1 MRLIADH
8 ISKSR
13 QLSTSTCSHGF
24 STDRTGAE
32 DGFCEAF
39 PRLVFFSIL
48 SPTITE
54 GCLVATAPVVLWVYA
69 YLTVTFGTIL
79 DRLSADKITNGISF
93 FGVQLSRHNVKFSA
107 KANRAQHIELI
118 GFKKGACLLPSVDGR
133 DVDMERDAIAVI
145 DVGSQETYTFHDYG
159 DNSDP
164 PVRGA
169 LDLVMDCATYGR
181 ESGRDRNRT
190 CHFELKRAALAILI
204 EAVSHQWL
212 SICSSRPLT
221 MGCHLQIKARPSSAV
236 PTMEIQ
242 ILSSSS
248 LQNPEM
254 KQYLLSL
261 ATAYRQ
267 GWIHRAGQHGDEF
280 LKIFTSI
287 PVPAHV
293 SFYSNV
299 EGRLVGLFKY
309 GAGRGTTEEDFAGF
323 SVTLLS
329 GYQFASQDGS
339 RTVGNYRTIT
349 EAHYPCTGVP
359 FEMPPG
365 VNLRQAP
372 PVLMQ
377 ARHVPADIQALTRG
391 LQSILGVE
399 GANGNLAWDDGSGEE
414 NEVGADRPE
423 GAGVSR
429 IEFRR

>member
-1 MRLIADH
+1 M
-8 ISKSR
+8 
-13 QLSTSTCSHGF
+13 
-24 STDRTGAE
+24 
-32 DGFCEAF
+32 
-39 PRLVFFSIL
+39 

-54 GCLVATAPVVLWVYA
+54 GCLVATAPVVVCVYA
-69 YLTVTFGTIL
+69 YLAVTFGTIL
-79 DRLSADKITNGISF
+79 DRLSADKITNGIGF
-93 FGVQLSRHNVKFSA
+93 FGVQLSRYNVKFSA

-118 GFKKGACLLPSVDGR
+118 GFKEGACLVPPVDGR
-133 DVDMERDAIAVI
+133 DLNVDRDAVAVV
-145 DVGSQETYTFHDYG
+145 DVGSRRMYRFYDDG
-159 DNSDP
+159 DNPDP
-164 PVRGA
+164 RVRGA

-181 ESGRDRNRT
+181 ESGRDRNHACNLR
-190 CHFELKRAALAILI
+190 LRRGALSILI
-204 EAVSHQWL
+204 ESVGYQRLLMCAKSEL
-212 SICSSRPLT
+212 TRRSS
-221 MGCHLQIKARPSSAV
+221 LQIKARPSSTV
-236 PTMEIQ
+236 PTLDIQ
-242 ILSSSS
+242 VMSSFPM
-248 LQNPEM
+248 QTHEM
-254 KQYLLSL
+254 KQHLHSL
-261 ATAYRQ
+261 ATAYTQ

-299 EGRLVGLFKY
+299 EGKLVGVFKY

-339 RTVGNYRTIT
+339 RTVGNYQTIT
-349 EAHYPCTGVP
+349 EVHYPCTGVP
-359 FEMPPG
+359 FQMPPG

-372 PVLMQ
+372 PVLRQ
-377 ARHVPADIQALTRG
+377 ARHVPADIQALARG